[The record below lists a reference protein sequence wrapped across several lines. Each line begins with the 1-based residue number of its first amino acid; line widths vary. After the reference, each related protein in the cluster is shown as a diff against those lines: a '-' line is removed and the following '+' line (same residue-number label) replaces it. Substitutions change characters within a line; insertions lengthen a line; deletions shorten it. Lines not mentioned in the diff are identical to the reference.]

1 MFSGCIKLKYLD
13 MGDFRTIHIENMK
26 KMFYNCNS
34 LVFLNISNFNT
45 NFLSSA
51 DNIFTGVNLPIKVIV
66 KHVGNG
72 KLEKE
77 LKSLN
82 RTNIT
87 EI

>member
-1 MFSGCIKLKYLD
+1 M
-13 MGDFRTIHIENMK
+13 
-26 KMFYNCNS
+26 
-34 LVFLNISNFNT
+34 
-45 NFLSSA
+45 SSA